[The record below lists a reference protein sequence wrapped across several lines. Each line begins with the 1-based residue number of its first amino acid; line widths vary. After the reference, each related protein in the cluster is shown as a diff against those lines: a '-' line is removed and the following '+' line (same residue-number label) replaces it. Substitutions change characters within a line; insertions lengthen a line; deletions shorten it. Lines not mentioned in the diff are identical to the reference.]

1 MKKLSLIAALIGFS
15 TIAYCTELESFF
27 NETDIFFKKYVSN
40 SRVDY
45 IAIKKA
51 SSEMEILVKSI
62 GMINLEEASTLS
74 KKAFYVN
81 AYNLLVIYGVIKNY
95 PIKSPLDVPGFF
107 DKATYR
113 VAGEELTLNKLE
125 TEKLLHTYM
134 DSRFHFVL
142 VCAAKGCPSLAN
154 FAYTSDTIE
163 QQLTKR
169 TQLAV
174 NDSDWLKI
182 NSSKKIVGLSK
193 IFEWYSSD
201 FKSVGKSQ
209 IDWINQYRNER
220 IPNSYK
226 IEFYEYDWSLNE
238 K

>member
-1 MKKLSLIAALIGFS
+1 MKKLSLVVAFIGFS
-15 TIAYCTELESFF
+15 SMAYCTELESFF
-27 NETDIFFKKYVSN
+27 KVTDVFFKRYVSN

-45 IAIKKA
+45 IGIKKA
-51 SSEMEILVKSI
+51 SSDIENLVKLV
-62 GMINLEEASTLS
+62 GTMNLEEASVLS

-81 AYNLLVIYGVIKNY
+81 AYNLIVIYAVIKNY
-95 PIKSPLDVPGFF
+95 PIKSPLDVSGFF

-125 TEKLLHTYM
+125 TEKLLRTYL

-142 VCAAKGCPSLAN
+142 VCAAKSCPPLAN
-154 FAYTSDTIE
+154 FAYTPDTIE
-163 QQLTKR
+163 QQLTER
-169 TQLAV
+169 TKLAV
-174 NDSDWLKI
+174 NDSNWLRI
-182 NSSKKIVGLSK
+182 NPSKGIVGLSK
-193 IFEWYSSD
+193 IFDWYSSD
-201 FKSVGKSQ
+201 FKSNGN
-209 IDWINQYRNER
+209 IELGWINQYRNEK